1 MPRVGGS
8 GMDVEL
14 QMTCLV
20 YLRAATAL
28 GTSKRVP
35 GTGSFPGTLS
45 QGPFKERRTS
55 KEQQPYFW
63 NYFWHALAL
72 SLKTSRNYASPAMTS
87 TSGQDDTKGRSH
99 NGHNGDRSIPG
110 ATHSRGIHGRPC
122 APLQLGN
129 IPADGRLTVGGGQ
142 SKMAV

>member
-35 GTGSFPGTLS
+35 DTGSFPGTLS
-45 QGPFKERRTS
+45 VQAPQGEEDVKGTATLFLEL
-55 KEQQPYFW
+55 F
-63 NYFWHALAL
+63 LACF
-72 SLKTSRNYASPAMTS
+72 
-87 TSGQDDTKGRSH
+87 GF
-99 NGHNGDRSIPG
+99 IP
-110 ATHSRGIHGRPC
+110 
-122 APLQLGN
+122 
-129 IPADGRLTVGGGQ
+129 
-142 SKMAV
+142 